1 MRGKFNAGCFVSI
14 SDFLRAFVIDFWAFG
29 SSAGKESASSA
40 ADPSSIPGSG
50 RSGSPG
56 EGKGYPLLYSGLENS
71 MDYSPWDRKRVRHD
85 WATFTSPSDILGL
98 PSWCNGKESTCQ
110 CHFQWQL
117 SDEVFCSIFLSMPDM
132 GMGLTGGASGK
143 EPACQCRRLQ
153 RCRFDPWMGKI
164 PWRRQWQPTPV
175 FLPGKFHGQ
184 RCLVDCSPWS
194 HKESD
199 TTECAHARVRTHT
212 HTHTHTHT
220 EQAFYQH
227 FKVYLNCILVVWHVV
242 HGSVLRKCLK
252 YPGFSKT
259 TLGFIFCIISFWT
272 LGSL

>member
-14 SDFLRAFVIDFWAFG
+14 SDFLRAFVIDFWASLLAQLVKNPPAMQETPVRFLG
-29 SSAGKESASSA
+29 WEDPLEKERATHSSILAWRIPCTTVHGVAKES
-40 ADPSSIPGSG
+40 DTT
-50 RSGSPG
+50 
-56 EGKGYPLLYSGLENS
+56 EQ
-71 MDYSPWDRKRVRHD
+71 
-85 WATFTSPSDILGL
+85 TFTSPSDILGL
-98 PSWCNGKESTCQ
+98 LSWCNDKESTGQ

-117 SDEVFCSIFLSMPDM
+117 SGEVFCSVFLSMPDM

-153 RCRFDPWMGKI
+153 RCRFDPCMGKI
-164 PWRRQWQPTPV
+164 PWRRKWQPTPV

-184 RCLVDCSPWS
+184 GCLVDYSPWS

-199 TTECAHARVRTHT
+199 TTECA

-227 FKVYLNCILVVWHVV
+227 FKVYLNCILIVV

-252 YPGFSKT
+252 EMS
-259 TLGFIFCIISFWT
+259 
-272 LGSL
+272 